1 MGDPIYVQLLGPVR
15 VGGGV
20 APPFSDRGHGLVEL
34 VAWLSLH
41 PDGVYGCQIDR
52 DLVWAATSRLSA
64 LSRIRRWLGP
74 DALPR
79 GRAGHP
85 YRLRAVT
92 DWSLAAG
99 PIVDQWGGV
108 RPDASTEALV
118 AALRHVR
125 GVPLADIAAPW
136 SDAPRL
142 AMVLLLRDAAV
153 ELLRRPEVTGTLRDE
168 VQVLAGQLLPSDR
181 IDSAGRVA

>member
-1 MGDPIYVQLLGPVR
+1 MGDPIRVQLLGPVR

-20 APPFSDRGHGLVEL
+20 APPFSDRGHALVEL

-41 PDGVYGCQIDR
+41 PEGAYGCEIDR

-64 LSRIRRWLGP
+64 LSRIRRWLGT

-108 RPDASTEALV
+108 RPSASTEALV
-118 AALRHVR
+118 AALRRVR
-125 GVPLADIAAPW
+125 GVPLADIASPW
-136 SDAPRL
+136 ADAPRL
-142 AMVLLLRDAAV
+142 AMVLLLRDAAA
-153 ELLRRPEVTGTLRDE
+153 ELLCRPEVTGALRLE
-168 VQVLAGQLLPSDR
+168 VEVRAGQLLPSDR
-181 IDSAGRVA
+181 LDRAGHVA

>member
-1 MGDPIYVQLLGPVR
+1 MGDPIHVQLLGPVR
-15 VGGGV
+15 IGGGT

-41 PDGVYGCQIDR
+41 PEGVYGCQIDR
-52 DLVWAATSRLSA
+52 DLVWATTSRLSA

-74 DALPR
+74 GALPR

-85 YRLRAVT
+85 YRLHAVT
-92 DWSLAAG
+92 DWSRAAG
-99 PIVDQWGGV
+99 PIVDERGSV

-136 SDAPRL
+136 ADAPRL
-142 AMVLLLRDAAV
+142 AMVLLLRDAAA
-153 ELLRRPEVTGTLRDE
+153 ELLRRPDVNGALRGE

-181 IDSAGRVA
+181 LDSAGCVA